1 MAEQTLMIHLAQTDV
16 TASDILVTIKDLQLQ
31 QAGYLLKSH
40 GTLNAPN
47 SAVTEEARQAYT
59 LMPSWGKVENADYY
73 EIEFQGQRYSH
84 IQQLQYML
92 ENLVPEQTYELK
104 VRAVNADGTS
114 QWTTLSTTTKA
125 DPLEHAIH
133 GIKAQ
138 TTCNNQGGQG
148 VAHLFD
154 FDESSVWHTAWS
166 EKAVPFDII
175 IDLKSVNVLDKLQYL
190 PRPDAANGTI
200 RKLKAAHSMDRNQW
214 TEMGE
219 FTWARNADTKQIDFT
234 GHPTARFI
242 RLQVT
247 EAVGNFGSGQQI
259 YVFRVPDS
267 EYYIPGDINQ
277 DGKLDENDLTSYMNY
292 TGLRE
297 GDGDFGGYISKG
309 DLNHNGLIDAYDIS
323 AVAVELENGVSGR
336 KVPAVAGSVSMKAD
350 KTQYNAGDDVWV
362 TLTGKGL
369 TSVNAISLAI
379 PYDAAT
385 LEYVGVEAPN
395 LSHMY
400 NMVYDRLHT
409 NGQKALYPTFV
420 NLGEKP
426 YLEGDTEIMKI
437 HFRAKA
443 KTTFGLK
450 MKDGLLVD
458 KDCNAVAF

>member
-1 MAEQTLMIHLAQTDV
+1 M
-16 TASDILVTIKDLQLQ
+16 
-31 QAGYLLKSH
+31 
-40 GTLNAPN
+40 
-47 SAVTEEARQAYT
+47 
-59 LMPSWGKVENADYY
+59 
-73 EIEFQGQRYSH
+73 
-84 IQQLQYML
+84 
-92 ENLVPEQTYELK
+92 
-104 VRAVNADGTS
+104 
-114 QWTTLSTTTKA
+114 
-125 DPLEHAIH
+125 
-133 GIKAQ
+133 
-138 TTCNNQGGQG
+138 
-148 VAHLFD
+148 
-154 FDESSVWHTAWS
+154 
-166 EKAVPFDII
+166 
-175 IDLKSVNVLDKLQYL
+175 
-190 PRPDAANGTI
+190 
-200 RKLKAAHSMDRNQW
+200 
-214 TEMGE
+214 
-219 FTWARNADTKQIDFT
+219 
-234 GHPTARFI
+234 
-242 RLQVT
+242 T

-458 KDCNAVAF
+458 KDCNTVAF